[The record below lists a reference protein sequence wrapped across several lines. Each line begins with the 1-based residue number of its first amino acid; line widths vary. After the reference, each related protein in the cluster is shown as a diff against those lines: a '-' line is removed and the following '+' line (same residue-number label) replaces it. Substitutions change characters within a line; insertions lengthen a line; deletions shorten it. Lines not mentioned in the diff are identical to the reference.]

1 MATIGER
8 IKEARIKKGWSQGEL
23 AAAAGVTVT
32 AISRYELSQRVPR
45 AEVLHAIADALEV
58 PTSALTESPS
68 QRHEQLEGRVKIL
81 SGLARKIEKHDDPE
95 LLDEFNQYKAL
106 VEKDL
111 NDAISQSLL
120 DDQAQVNTK
129 KAQDRETKRVIER
142 KYVVKSHL
150 RAGKRIDQLIA
161 IFTKL
166 SEDEQQT
173 AIERM
178 RELKMLHDYRCMVKD
193 QLPAEENASDTRDT
207 LKFIVRKTVHE
218 YSDQNGDKK

>member
-1 MATIGER
+1 MATIAAR

-32 AISRYELSQRVPR
+32 AISRYELGQRVPR

-58 PTSALTESPS
+58 PTSALTESPV

-81 SGLARKIEKHDDPE
+81 SGLARKIEKHNDPE

-111 NDAISQSLL
+111 NDAISQSLI
-120 DDQAQVNTK
+120 DDQAQVNTQ
-129 KAQDRETKRVIER
+129 KALSRESKRVVER

-150 RAGKRIDQLIA
+150 RTERRIDQLIA

-178 RELKMLHDYRCMVKD
+178 KELKMLHDYRCMVKD
-193 QLPAEENASDTRDT
+193 QLPAEEHASDTRDT
-207 LKFIVRKTVHE
+207 SKFIVKSKLYRH
-218 YSDQNGDKK
+218 SDQDGDKK